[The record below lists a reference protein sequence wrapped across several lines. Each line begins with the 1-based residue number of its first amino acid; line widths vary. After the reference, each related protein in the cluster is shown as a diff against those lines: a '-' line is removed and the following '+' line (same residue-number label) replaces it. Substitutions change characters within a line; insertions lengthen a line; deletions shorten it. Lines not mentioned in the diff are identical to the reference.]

1 MDFIYSS
8 KKRNIYFIFSGILFL
23 IGLFS
28 IIFIKMNLGLDF
40 SGGTL
45 AEIEF
50 TKTVNKETVENTISN
65 LDFIKQKVV
74 QKTGNNSYLIR
85 INQLESNQIDNFK
98 STLKDKI
105 GDYTL
110 NRLEIVGPTISKDIT
125 NKAFLAIIL
134 AIIGIILYVA
144 YAFRSVPKPANSWRF
159 GVCAILSLVHD
170 VIITMGIYIIL
181 GKFFGFEIDSLFVV
195 GMLTILGFS
204 VHDTIVVFD
213 RIRENLKIHHSN
225 MNFAQI
231 VNSSVAQTFARSLS
245 TSLTLILVLLALLF
259 LGGESIRS
267 FVVLLLIG
275 VSFGTYSSIF
285 VASPLLIAWQNRID
299 KKQK

>member
-1 MDFIYSS
+1 
-8 KKRNIYFIFSGILFL
+8 
-23 IGLFS
+23 
-28 IIFIKMNLGLDF
+28 MNLGLDF